1 MRFSD
6 SLLRQ
11 IRDRVSI
18 ADYAGKRLSWNKQKT
33 RPSAGDFW
41 ACCPFHQEKS
51 ASFHVLDAKG
61 IFNCFGCGEKG
72 DLFTLAMKLEGLS
85 FPEAVEKMAEYAGVP
100 LPREETEDRGESDRR
115 KRLYAVVARTAALF
129 ANALRS
135 SGGAD
140 ARKYLQSRG
149 LGPEEWTRFG
159 VGLAPE
165 EWTWAIDKLKTEGF
179 AIEDIIAAGVAREGE
194 DGRRAIDTFR
204 GRITFEITDTTGKPI
219 GFGGRALAKDAK
231 AKYINSP
238 ETPLYSKSRVLYR
251 LKHARELLAKTK
263 ANGLVVG
270 EGYLDV
276 IAFERAG
283 IAAVAP
289 CGTALTEEQL
299 QLLWRAGGEPVLC
312 FDGDAAGQRAAE
324 RALDLALPHLA
335 PGRTV
340 RFAHA
345 PSGEDPDDIFRRAGA
360 DALKTLVERATPASD
375 ALFERE
381 KQRHGLATPEAR
393 AAFQAARARRG
404 KVTSVDKAN
413 VLETSRLWREV
424 VSSVHARDYADIK
437 LEHALVDSMAMHLI
451 RQPTRYDVIL
461 TENMF
466 GDILSDEASVL
477 GGSIGLAPSASLG
490 GSGPGL
496 FEPVHGSAPDIA
508 GQDVCN
514 PIGAILSV
522 ALLLRYGLRLHDEA
536 DAVEA
541 AVGAALADGART
553 LDLGG
558 RLGCS
563 AMTATIIDEMRVG
576 AMPAHHLVQMHWG

>member
-1 MRFSD
+1 
-6 SLLRQ
+6 
-11 IRDRVSI
+11 
-18 ADYAGKRLSWNKQKT
+18 
-33 RPSAGDFW
+33 
-41 ACCPFHQEKS
+41 
-51 ASFHVLDAKG
+51 
-61 IFNCFGCGEKG
+61 
-72 DLFTLAMKLEGLS
+72 MK
-85 FPEAVEKMAEYAGVP
+85 
-100 LPREETEDRGESDRR
+100 
-115 KRLYAVVARTAALF
+115 
-129 ANALRS
+129 
-135 SGGAD
+135 
-140 ARKYLQSRG
+140 
-149 LGPEEWTRFG
+149 
-159 VGLAPE
+159 
-165 EWTWAIDKLKTEGF
+165 
-179 AIEDIIAAGVAREGE
+179 
-194 DGRRAIDTFR
+194 
-204 GRITFEITDTTGKPI
+204 
-219 GFGGRALAKDAK
+219 
-231 AKYINSP
+231 
-238 ETPLYSKSRVLYR
+238 
-251 LKHARELLAKTK
+251 
-263 ANGLVVG
+263 
-270 EGYLDV
+270 
-276 IAFERAG
+276 
-283 IAAVAP
+283 
-289 CGTALTEEQL
+289 
-299 QLLWRAGGEPVLC
+299 
-312 FDGDAAGQRAAE
+312 
-324 RALDLALPHLA
+324 
-335 PGRTV
+335 
-340 RFAHA
+340 
-345 PSGEDPDDIFRRAGA
+345 
-360 DALKTLVERATPASD
+360 ATPVAEVSPRLPNTI
-375 ALFERE
+375 ACTLTAVPQSPGMPWMR
-381 KQRHGLATPEAR
+381 RYSIAR

-541 AVGAALADGART
+541 AVGAALGDGART